1 MGWVEDEY
9 QNRSRGEQR
18 HAAEAPPEVQLESR
32 ERRKWRELT
41 QGLEQDVSEYQRV
54 GGNASFQNVTDSQ
67 VRVSNARSG
76 VAVVLTADLD
86 ANMIHYSYEPE
97 SERTAVPEGG
107 VLSLRSS
114 NGDVDVYSSD
124 QRLSSDEARRLV
136 LEPLLFPRAPLEGLE
151 PTGT

>member
-9 QNRSRGEQR
+9 QNRSRMQPEQTESASELR
-18 HAAEAPPEVQLESR
+18 FESR
-32 ERRKWRELT
+32 EQRKWNELT
-41 QGLEQDVSEYQRV
+41 AGLEQDVKEYQRV
-54 GGNASFQNVTDSQ
+54 GGSANFDRVSDTQ

-76 VAVVLTADLD
+76 IAVLLNADLE
-86 ANMIHYSYEPE
+86 AHMIHYNYESE

-114 NGDVDVYSSD
+114 DAGAELYSSD
-124 QRLSSDEARRLV
+124 QRLNSDEARRLV
-136 LEPLLFPRAPLEGLE
+136 LEPLLFPRAPLQGLE

>member
-9 QNRSRGEQR
+9 QNRTREQTSS
-18 HAAEAPPEVQLESR
+18 AESASELRFESA
-32 ERRKWRELT
+32 ERRKWRELAE
-41 QGLEQDVSEYQRV
+41 GLEKDVKEYERV
-54 GGNASFQNVTDSQ
+54 GGTASFDQASDDK
-67 VRVSNARSG
+67 VRVSNPRSG

-86 ANMIHYSYEPE
+86 AHMIHYNYEPE

-107 VLSLRSS
+107 VLSLRASGG
-114 NGDVDVYSSD
+114 NVEVFSSD
-124 QRLSSDEARRLV
+124 QRLSSDDARRLV

>member
-9 QNRSRGEQR
+9 QNRSRQTNSSESPSELQF
-18 HAAEAPPEVQLESR
+18 QSR
-32 ERRKWRELT
+32 EQRKWRELSA
-41 QGLEQDVSEYQRV
+41 GLEQDVKEYQRV
-54 GGNASFQNVTDSQ
+54 GGSATFQSDSDAK

-86 ANMIHYSYEPE
+86 ARMIDYSYEPE

-114 NGDVDVYSSD
+114 DGEVDIYSSD